1 MVKNLSVFF
10 PAFNEAENIEKT
22 VLNAASVLE
31 KLKIPYEIIVIND
44 GSSDA
49 TGQIAEALSAKSPNK
64 IRINSKRLFFIQVII
79 FANHEL

>member
-49 TGQIAEALSAKSPNK
+49 TGQI
-64 IRINSKRLFFIQVII
+64 
-79 FANHEL
+79 NHH